1 VEGRTEHESR
11 GAKTNMKFPGLS
23 LLFHK
28 STEDFNTIVGY
39 DDVKNIIRRT
49 LDSDESFNL
58 LLWGEPAS
66 SKTLFLLEL
75 AKQKGAVFFDC
86 SNTTSRILD
95 VLEQERPK
103 IILFDEL
110 EKMGRFQNQLLNFL
124 ESGHIKVDQMKRQY
138 DFTINGAKVFASA
151 NDLNKLSPPLRS
163 RFRRLHLPKYSKD
176 KFLEVAVKVC
186 PKLSKD
192 TALLVG
198 EETWKQQGD
207 IRDVISV
214 SKLIRKTD
222 GPTEVDNIIKTLM
235 KYGSEEI

>member
-1 VEGRTEHESR
+1 
-11 GAKTNMKFPGLS
+11 MKFPELT
-23 LLFHK
+23 LFHK
-28 STEDFNTIVGY
+28 SAEDFNTIVGY
-39 DDVKNIIRRT
+39 DDVKNIIRRA
-49 LDSDESFNL
+49 LDSEESFNL

-86 SNTTSRILD
+86 TNTTSRILD

-103 IILFDEL
+103 VILFDEL

-138 DFTINGAKVFASA
+138 DFTIKGAKVFATA
-151 NDLNKLSPPLRS
+151 NDLNRLSSPLRS
-163 RFRRLHLPKYSKD
+163 RFRRLHLSKYTKEQ
-176 KFLEVAVKVC
+176 FLEIAIKVC
-186 PKLSKD
+186 PKLSEE
-192 TALLVG
+192 TALLIG

-214 SKLIRKTD
+214 SKLVKKND
-222 GPTEVDNIIKTLM
+222 GPKQIAEIIGTLAI
-235 KYGSEEI
+235 YGE

>member
-1 VEGRTEHESR
+1 
-11 GAKTNMKFPGLS
+11 MKFLH
-23 LLFHK
+23 LFG
-28 STEDFNTIVGY
+28 SNNPTFDEIEGYEDIKDIVL
-39 DDVKNIIRRT
+39 RA
-49 LDSDESFNL
+49 LESEESFNL

-86 SNTTSRILD
+86 TNTTSRILD

-110 EKMGRFQNQLLNFL
+110 DKMGRVSQNQLLNFL
-124 ESGHIKVDQMKRQY
+124 ESGHIKVNQMKRQY
-138 DFTINGAKVFASA
+138 DLTIKGAKVFASA

-176 KFLEVAVKVC
+176 QFMKVAVKVC

-192 TALLVG
+192 TALRIG
-198 EETWKQQGD
+198 EEIWKSQGD
-207 IRDVISV
+207 IRDVISL
-214 SKLIRKTD
+214 SKLVKKDD
-222 GPTEVDNIIKTLM
+222 GPEEIAEIINTLA
-235 KYGSEEI
+235 KYGE